1 MLKSTGNDQAV
12 GAAPPPVPPLF
23 QMAQLLGGFQVSQAL
38 YVIAKLD
45 VATKLADGPRDLT
58 TLARETGAHEESLG
72 RLIRTLAPLGLFQ
85 DAGGD
90 KVTVTPLG
98 EFLSATHPMSLRP
111 AALFWMETHYLPFAG
126 LLDTVRT
133 GVPAAET
140 HYGKPFFDWVVEDPE
155 RVALTN
161 SAMAGVVASVRAG
174 MFEDY
179 VLPAGR
185 TVADLGGA
193 DGSVLA
199 ELLSRNPDHSGI
211 VFDLP
216 EVVKAAHGVL
226 ASRGLTDRVEVVG
239 GSFFEE
245 VPTADVYVLAYI
257 LHDWSDE
264 ESGRILAAIRKAA
277 RPGARLLVIES
288 VVPEGDEPHMA
299 KMVDL
304 TMLGMLSGKE
314 RTEREYERLLGDAGF
329 SLDRVVATPSP
340 LSILETTLL

>member
-1 MLKSTGNDQAV
+1 MKSTANDNST
-12 GAAPPPVPPLF
+12 GAIPSTVPPLM
-23 QMAQLLGGFQVSQAL
+23 QMTQMLAGFQISQAL
-38 YVIAKLD
+38 YAVAKLD
-45 VATKLADGPRDLT
+45 VATQLADGPVDLAS
-58 TLARETGAHEESLG
+58 LARETGAHEEALG
-72 RLIRTLAPLGLFQ
+72 RLVRTLAPLGLFQ
-85 DAGGD
+85 DAGEGRIA
-90 KVTVTPLG
+90 VTPLG
-98 EFLSATHPMSLRP
+98 EFLSATHPMSLRS

-140 HYGKPFFDWVVEDPE
+140 YYGKPFFDWVVEDPE

-161 SAMAGVVASVRAG
+161 KAMAGVVASVRAG
-174 MFEDY
+174 MLDDY
-179 VLPAGR
+179 VLPGGG

-193 DGSVLA
+193 DGTIIA

-216 EVVKAAHGVL
+216 EVVQAAHGVL
-226 ASRGLTDRVEVVG
+226 AARGLTDRVEVVG

-257 LHDWSDE
+257 LHDWNDE

-277 RPGARLLVIES
+277 RPGARLLVIEAI
-288 VVPEGDEPHMA
+288 VPEGDAPHMA
-299 KMVDL
+299 KIVDL
-304 TMLGMLSGKE
+304 TMLGMLGGKE